1 MPAISL
7 LVRKGNPGF
16 NNTEAERTFTTR
28 PETEWPLARTEYTK
42 FHLHSD
48 LTPSSTPQAE
58 PATLE
63 TVGLTGNS
71 FQFTTAPFEGDT
83 EITGHILANLCVAVA
98 GTEGKPAPK
107 DLDCMV
113 TLRHIDP
120 NGNEVVYTGMPA
132 LSHQPLMGRIRW
144 RQCPGLQGP
153 SPRISP
159 QDRLFVHQAQ

>member
-1 MPAISL
+1 VPAISL

-16 NNTEAERTFTTR
+16 NNTEAERTFKTR
-28 PETEWPLARTEYTK
+28 PEAEWPLVRTEYTK

-48 LTPSSTPQAE
+48 LTLSSTPQVE

-71 FQFTTAPFEGDT
+71 FQFTTAPFESDT

-98 GTEGKPAPK
+98 GTEANPAPK

-120 NGNEVVYTGMPA
+120 NGSEVFYTGTSTLRP
-132 LSHQPLMGRIRW
+132 QPLTRRIRW
-144 RQCPGLQGP
+144 RQCPGLQGS
-153 SPRISP
+153 SPRFSP
-159 QDRLFVHQAQ
+159 QD